1 MSNQSDTQPT
11 LGYIGLG
18 IMGEPMARNL
28 MRAGYDLIVYNRTAA
43 KGDALVADS
52 AARADSPADVARQV
66 GAEGVV
72 FINVTDT
79 PDVEQ
84 VLFAPDTGLEHGAGE
99 GLIVV
104 DHSTIAPIATQ
115 GFADR
120 LAKRAVTLIDAPVS
134 GGDVGAQQ
142 GTLSIMCG
150 GEAQAFERI
159 RPLLE
164 VVGKSV
170 VRLGGSGMGQACKA
184 CNQIAVV
191 NALLGVCEA
200 AALAKKMGL
209 DVQKMIEVVG
219 GGAGGSWQISNLG
232 EKIAQGDHAP
242 GFMVDL
248 VLKDLRIVQETADRV
263 GLPIAGTATAQGYF
277 RSVAAQGGGTL
288 GTQAMAKALETLA
301 SFRFTDSDNTARK
314 DHA

>member
-1 MSNQSDTQPT
+1 MTASTDTPT

-28 MRAGYDLIVYNRTAA
+28 MRAGYPLVVYNRTAS
-43 KGDALVADS
+43 KGDALVADG
-52 AARADSPADVARQV
+52 AQRAESPAEVARQV
-66 GAEGVV
+66 GAGGFV

-79 PDVEQ
+79 PDVEH
-84 VLFAPDTGLEHGAGE
+84 VLFSDKHGLIHGAAE
-99 GLIVV
+99 GLVVV

-115 GFADR
+115 GFAQR
-120 LAKRAVTLIDAPVS
+120 LAERGVTLIDAPVS

-150 GEAQAFERI
+150 GDEVAFDRV
-159 RPLLE
+159 RPMLD

-170 VRLGGSGMGQACKA
+170 VRLGGPGMGQACKA
-184 CNQIAVV
+184 CNQVAVV
-191 NALLGVCEA
+191 NALVGVCEA
-200 AALAKKMGL
+200 AALAKKVGL
-209 DVQKMIEVVG
+209 DVEKMIEVVA

-232 EKIAQGDHAP
+232 PKIAQGDHDP

-248 VLKDLRIVQETADRV
+248 VLKDLGIVQDTAQRV

-277 RSVAAQGGGTL
+277 RSVAAQGGGRL
-288 GTQAMAKALETLA
+288 GTQAMAKALEALA
-301 SFRFTDSDNTARK
+301 DFSFTDPDGPPGDASP
-314 DHA
+314 

>member
-1 MSNQSDTQPT
+1 MNATANTPT

-28 MRAGYDLIVYNRTAA
+28 MRAGYPLVVYNRTAS
-43 KGDALVADS
+43 KGDALVADG
-52 AARADSPADVARQV
+52 AQRADSPAEVARRL
-66 GAEGVV
+66 GADGVV

-79 PDVEQ
+79 PDVEH
-84 VLFAPDTGLEHGAGE
+84 VLFADEIGLIHGAAA
-99 GLIVV
+99 GLVVV

-115 GFADR
+115 GFAKR
-120 LAKRAVTLIDAPVS
+120 LAGQGVTLIDAPVS

-150 GEAQAFERI
+150 GDEPTFDRV
-159 RPLLE
+159 RPMLD

-170 VRLGGSGMGQACKA
+170 VRLGGPGMGQACKA
-184 CNQIAVV
+184 CNQVAVV

-200 AALAKKMGL
+200 AALAKKVGL
-209 DVQKMIEVVG
+209 DVDKMIEVVG

-232 EKIAQGDHAP
+232 PKIAHGDHAP

-248 VLKDLRIVQETADRV
+248 VLKDLGIVQDTAERV

-277 RSVAAQGGGTL
+277 RSVVANGGGKL
-288 GTQAMAKALETLA
+288 GTQAMAKVLEDLA
-301 SFRFTDSDNTARK
+301 GFRFADSD
-314 DHA
+314 

>member
-1 MSNQSDTQPT
+1 MNTPTDTKTPT

-28 MRAGYDLIVYNRTAA
+28 MQAGYGLVVYNRTAA
-43 KGDALVADS
+43 KGDALVAAGARRS
-52 AARADSPADVARQV
+52 ASPAEVARSV
-66 GAEGVV
+66 GGEGVV
-72 FINVTDT
+72 FLNVTDT
-79 PDVEQ
+79 PDVEH
-84 VLFAPDTGLEHGAGE
+84 VLFAAEVGLIHGAAE
-99 GLIVV
+99 GLVVV
-104 DHSTIAPIATQ
+104 DHSTIAPLATQ
-115 GFADR
+115 GFAQR
-120 LAKRAVTLIDAPVS
+120 LAERGVTLIDAPVS

-150 GEAQAFERI
+150 GDEAVFERV

-170 VRLGGSGMGQACKA
+170 VRLGGPGMGQACKA

-200 AALAKKMGL
+200 AALAKKVGL
-209 DVQKMIEVVG
+209 DVDKMIEVVG
-219 GGAGGSWQISNLG
+219 GGAGGSWQISHLG
-232 EKIAQGDHAP
+232 PKIARGDHAP

-248 VLKDLRIVQETADRV
+248 VLKDLGIVQDTAQSV

-277 RSVAAQGGGTL
+277 RSVASHGGGKL
-288 GTQAMAKALETLA
+288 GTQAMAKALEALGGF
-301 SFRFTDSDNTARK
+301 SFTDSAET
-314 DHA
+314 